1 MSEQVIAENSKER
14 EKLLPV
20 ALMAFT
26 GYVVIMTFGYFVGN
40 MIYQIP

>member
-1 MSEQVIAENSKER
+1 MSEHVIADNDNER

-20 ALMAFT
+20 VLKIF
-26 GYVVIMTFGYFVGN
+26 GLYVGIMTFGYFVGN